1 MAPETHV
8 PCTHACEFYF
18 IIELLI
24 FYSRSQCN
32 TKDFELVCDL
42 INLIFPYKIFRLIH
56 FIKFAICRQCTFPT
70 TFLWKIHNFF
80 LKETGQNFDKMHS
93 IIMSVHVSALK
104 YWNIWN
110 KLIYFVLY
118 NVTVTQSMYLWCI
131 YNFKFITHIELF
143 RLTLGFYFH
152 LL

>member
-8 PCTHACEFYF
+8 PCTHACVFYF

-93 IIMSVHVSALK
+93 ILDILILVGVKCQFMFLHYNSDIFEINWYILCYIMSLSHKV
-104 YWNIWN
+104 
-110 KLIYFVLY
+110 
-118 NVTVTQSMYLWCI
+118 CI
-131 YNFKFITHIELF
+131 YDAFITLNSSH
-143 RLTLGFYFH
+143 T
-152 LL
+152 